1 MYTSHGAWCAMWF
14 ATLPRSLPGPCMRT
28 LPTKMTE
35 ASIRLA
41 ASRMTLSGL
50 PRAPGHRTR
59 APNPQGYADTSHTRT
74 DREPRTFI
82 SPPPSPRTERRI
94 WCRSPRQVSPCR
106 STDLVARSRM
116 PARALLDLRHARLR
130 SRSAD
135 LAPRRSVLPIGWVAA
150 AHSGQSVRFSSH
162 LPGVRGQGGDGLRRC
177 GFWDAAPTRHAP
189 VRAPAGWLSAWMV
202 LQAVRRQMVA

>member
-1 MYTSHGAWCAMWF
+1 MALTRRRPATTSP
-14 ATLPRSLPGPCMRT
+14 ATLMCSARARSP
-28 LPTKMTE
+28 
-35 ASIRLA
+35 LA
-41 ASRMTLSGL
+41 AAKKSPVVPSNVVKTALACRARSTIARPPDPTRRFVFLLDPAERIERRDRMTAQWASASTRIGASG
-50 PRAPGHRTR
+50 A
-59 APNPQGYADTSHTRT
+59 
-74 DREPRTFI
+74 
-82 SPPPSPRTERRI
+82 RRYPAVTYI
-94 WCRSPRQVSPCR
+94 

-130 SRSAD
+130 ARSAD

-150 AHSGQSVRFSSH
+150 ARSGQSVRFSSH
-162 LPGVRGQGGDGLRRC
+162 LPGVRGQGGGGLRRC